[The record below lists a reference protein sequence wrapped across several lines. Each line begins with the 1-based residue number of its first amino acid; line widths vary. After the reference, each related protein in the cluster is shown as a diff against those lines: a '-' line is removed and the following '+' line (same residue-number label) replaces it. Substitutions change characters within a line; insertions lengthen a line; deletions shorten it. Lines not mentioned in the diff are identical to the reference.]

1 LIVAITGHRDLK
13 KEFVKEYKKYICNK
27 LQNIRQEHSNIKLYS
42 ALADGADRLLVYEA
56 IKLDIDFI
64 AVLPMQKELYQDDF
78 DTISNLEFEKLLAKA
93 DDIVTLPQIKPFNRD
108 IQYELLGQYMSD
120 NSDILF
126 ALWDGKYN
134 NLQGGTSEIVKYH
147 MLKDKYTL
155 YHLLVSRENDLTS
168 NMIEF
173 KTYKK

>member
-1 LIVAITGHRDLK
+1 
-13 KEFVKEYKKYICNK
+13 
-27 LQNIRQEHSNIKLYS
+27 
-42 ALADGADRLLVYEA
+42 
-56 IKLDIDFI
+56 
-64 AVLPMQKELYQDDF
+64 MQKELYQYDF
-78 DTISNLEFEKLLAKA
+78 DTTSNLEFEKLLEKV
-93 DDIVTLPQIKPFNRD
+93 DDIVTLPHIKPFNRD
-108 IQYELLGQYMSD
+108 IQYELLGKYMSD